1 MFGDFASHC
10 GPATAMSDSGRTP
23 AGMAGG
29 MLGFIAMSVVAGV
42 LVTAAMTPAL
52 AVSGLAAT
60 NAITLF
66 DNLPN
71 YLKIG
76 ELAEGSNFYATAA
89 DGSFYKLA
97 TFYEQNREEL
107 AWENIPQ
114 FAKDAAV
121 AGEDP
126 RFFEH
131 GGVDGQATLKAAVE
145 LVLGRGGGRGGST
158 ITQQYVKNVQVQN
171 AVMSAK
177 TQAERTDAVDAATEP
192 TPDRKLKE
200 MRLAIGVEK
209 QYTKT
214 QILAGYLNIAYFGGT
229 VYGIEAASKYYFAGV
244 SAKDLTLEQAASL
257 LAIVN
262 YPEKFRLDR
271 PDSVEN
277 GVANGY
283 ADNKSRRDYILRKM
297 LTYKKIGAA
306 QYAAAI
312 AAPVV
317 PTITPPTTGCEAAGG
332 AGFFCDYVYWSVRNN
347 EAFGATPDDRI
358 EKLRRGGLDIYTSL
372 DLGLQ
377 AAAEAAINENV
388 PSTDSRFDVGA
399 TAVTVQPGSG
409 RIVAMAQNKTFSNEP
424 EVLAANGPS
433 WTSVNYN
440 TDIGYGGSSGFQP
453 GSTYKVFTLGEWVN
467 AGHSLREN
475 FNGRRRTFT
484 HFTNSCDGDWNG
496 NFAPR
501 NDDGRIASNA
511 IDATK
516 WSVNSS
522 FVAMASQLDLCKI
535 KELAQSFGVHRA
547 DGDPLQMFP
556 SDVLGTQEVAPLTMA
571 EAFAGIA
578 NGGVTC
584 APTAIDRI
592 VDRLGK
598 EVAPPAPDCKQ
609 AVPANVAN
617 AMAYAMQQTFASGGT
632 ATASNTGTGVPHIGK
647 TGTTDSANDT
657 WMIGASAKA
666 ATAVWV
672 GNVTGSANLRNL
684 RFDSGQAATA
694 RHRIWPRIMKVADDA
709 WGGGAVA
716 EPDASA
722 LRVVRVDIPEVKGKS
737 PEAARRILEAAGFGV
752 TDAGQQDSD
761 LPTGLVSA
769 TEPSGTAP
777 LGATIS
783 LYTSN
788 GSQVPQPPQPP
799 QPTPTASG

>member
-1 MFGDFASHC
+1 MRE
-10 GPATAMSDSGRTP
+10 SGRS
-23 AGMAGG
+23 AGG
-29 MLGFIAMSVVAGV
+29 VTGGILGFIAMSAVAGV
-42 LVTAAMTPAL
+42 LVAASMTPAL

-76 ELAEGSNFYATAA
+76 ELAEGSNIYATAA
-89 DGSFYKLA
+89 DGSLVKLA
-97 TFYEQNREEL
+97 TFYEQNREEI
-107 AWENIPQ
+107 AWEEIPQ

-121 AGEDP
+121 SGEDP

-131 GGVDGQATLKAAVE
+131 GGVDAQGTLKAAVQ
-145 LVLGRGGGRGGST
+145 LALGSGGGRGGSS

-171 AVMSAK
+171 AVMNATTTK
-177 TQAERTDAVDAATEP
+177 EREDAVDAATEP

-200 MRLAIGVEK
+200 MRLAVGVEK
-209 QYTKT
+209 KYTKT
-214 QILAGYLNIAYFGGT
+214 QILTGYLNIAYFGGAA
-229 VYGIEAASKYYFAGV
+229 YGIEAASKYYFGGV

-271 PDSVEN
+271 PDSVKN
-277 GVANGY
+277 GAANGY
-283 ADNKSRRDYILRKM
+283 AENKSRRDYILGKM
-297 LTYKKIGAA
+297 LTYKKIGAE

-332 AGFFCDYVYWSVRNN
+332 AGFFCDFVYWSIRTD
-347 EAFGATPDDRI
+347 EAFGATADERI
-358 EKLRRGGLDIYTSL
+358 EKLRRGGLDIYTTL

-399 TAVTVQPGSG
+399 TAVTVQPGTG
-409 RIVAMAQNKTFSNEP
+409 RIVAMAQNKTFSNDP
-424 EVLAANGPS
+424 EVLNANGPS

-440 TDIGYGGSSGFQP
+440 TDIDYGGSSGFQP

-475 FNGRRRTFT
+475 FDGRRRTFT

-496 NFAPR
+496 SFAPR
-501 NDDGRIASNA
+501 NDDGRIAGNA

-547 DGDPLQMFP
+547 DADPLEMFP

-571 EAFAGIA
+571 VAFAGIA

-584 APTAIDRI
+584 SPTAIDRI
-592 VDRLGK
+592 VDRFNK
-598 EVAPPAPDCKQ
+598 EVAPPAHDCTQ

-617 AMAYAMQQTFASGGT
+617 AMAYAMQETFAGGGT

-657 WMIGASAKA
+657 WMVGASAKA

-672 GNVTGSANLRNL
+672 GNVTGSANLRSL
-684 RFDSGQAATA
+684 WFDSGQAATA

-709 WGGGAVA
+709 WGGGAFA
-716 EPDASA
+716 APDASA
-722 LRVVRVDIPEVKGKS
+722 LRVSRVNIPEVKGKS
-737 PEAARRILEAAGFGV
+737 PNDARRILEAAGFGV
-752 TDAGQQDSD
+752 TNAGQQDSE
-761 LPTGLVSA
+761 LPAGLISG
-769 TEPSGTAP
+769 TDPSGTAP
-777 LGATIS
+777 RGATIS

-788 GSQVPQPPQPP
+788 GSRI
-799 QPTPTASG
+799 PTPKPTASG